1 MTSVCNK
8 KVISY
13 NLKMPRIMKRAPK
26 RSNGHRKTYIPQ
38 ELRLQRVS
46 RPYASKYGDECFI
59 KVQKVVE
66 LQTQNL
72 AGDVYAVMRQDIA
85 ASDATNF
92 VPFD

>member
-1 MTSVCNK
+1 
-8 KVISY
+8 
-13 NLKMPRIMKRAPK
+13 MKRAPR
-26 RSNGHRKTYIPQ
+26 RSNGRKSYIPQ
-38 ELRLQRVS
+38 ELRLQRPS

-66 LQTQNL
+66 LVTQNVL
-72 AGDVYAVMRQDIA
+72 GDVYAVMRQDVG

>member
-1 MTSVCNK
+1 
-8 KVISY
+8 
-13 NLKMPRIMKRAPK
+13 MKRAPR
-26 RSNGHRKTYIPQ
+26 RSNGRKSYIPQ
-38 ELRLQRVS
+38 ELKLQRPS

-66 LQTQNL
+66 LVTQNVL
-72 AGDVYAVMRQDIA
+72 GDVYAVMRQDVG

>member
-1 MTSVCNK
+1 MAKGRYGGIGK
-8 KVISY
+8 KRRG
-13 NLKMPRIMKRAPK
+13 PQ
-26 RSNGHRKTYIPQ
+26 RKTYIPQ
-38 ELRLQRVS
+38 ELRLQRPS

-66 LQTQNL
+66 LVTLNVL
-72 AGDVYAVMRQDIA
+72 GDVYAIMRQDLS